1 MITHTL
7 YPLTHTHTHTLH
19 EKVTFTQCQHPEALT
34 HTTVQYNARI
44 KKPLMSTPVYAS
56 QVSTCL
62 LKTDPR
68 TQSLERGTGHR
79 TTDTDRVPAGF
90 TKPSLRLLCALE
102 SLGPGKGL
110 FWKLGELNGVQP
122 SLISTPPVTFLLCH
136 EKGIKRDGLI

>member
-1 MITHTL
+1 MI
-7 YPLTHTHTHTLH
+7 THTHTHALSAHTH
-19 EKVTFTQCQHPEALT
+19 TTRQSDVRTECQHPEALT

-56 QVSTCL
+56 QVSTSL
-62 LKTDPR
+62 LETDPR

-79 TTDTDRVPAGF
+79 TTNTDRVPAGG
-90 TKPSLRLLCALE
+90 TKPNLRFLCALE
-102 SLGPGKGL
+102 SLGPRKGL

-122 SLISTPPVTFLLCH
+122 SVISTPFLLCH